1 MRLCQKYPGYNFSG
15 KLDYGGVEL
24 GSSRLRR
31 RSFKQELPIGWQLI
45 SHIEQAAVAIAEF
58 DPEDG
63 VQNLIQPA
71 QREEADV
78 QIIVGSG
85 LTKLRL
91 DQWEIFCTG

>member
-1 MRLCQKYPGYNFSG
+1 M
-15 KLDYGGVEL
+15 
-24 GSSRLRR
+24 
-31 RSFKQELPIGWQLI
+31 LI
-45 SHIEQAAVAIAEF
+45 SHIDLVAVAFAEF

-63 VQNLIQPA
+63 VQNLIQPT

-91 DQWEIFCTG
+91 DQWEIFCAG